1 MLKRFLPTRE
11 SLTQTRFLRF
21 LGPRIHAPLIW
32 HINRRAVCRG
42 MAVGAFFGLLIPIA
56 QIPAAAIA
64 ALLLRANLW
73 IAAVATLVSNP
84 LTYAPI
90 YYFAYRLGARL
101 LGLGVQVPPAAAVPP
116 EPAGPIQWLAETI
129 AWLAGI
135 GGPLLL
141 GVVLIAVSG
150 GVLAYV
156 LTRIAWR
163 TQVLMR
169 RRRQLALRRRR
180 VAAPT

>member
-1 MLKRFLPTRE
+1 
-11 SLTQTRFLRF
+11 
-21 LGPRIHAPLIW
+21 
-32 HINRRAVCRG
+32 
-42 MAVGAFFGLLIPIA
+42 
-56 QIPAAAIA
+56 
-64 ALLLRANLW
+64 
-73 IAAVATLVSNP
+73 
-84 LTYAPI
+84 
-90 YYFAYRLGARL
+90 
-101 LGLGVQVPPAAAVPP
+101 VPP

-156 LTRIAWR
+156 LTRIAGR
-163 TQVLMR
+163 TQVLLR